1 MPRILVVAALFM
13 SVSTTRADQP
23 LRTGIVGCDT
33 SHVIAFTKLINDPAA
48 TGPLAKVE
56 ITCAFPGGSPD
67 LPDSRDRVQGFTE
80 QLRGM
85 GVEVVDSISAVVER
99 SDVFLLESVDG
110 RPHLEQFRQL
120 AVGKPVFI
128 DKPMAAS
135 LADVIAIFQLAK
147 ETNTPC
153 FSSSAL
159 RFSENLVALKNNA
172 DIGPLSGCSVAS
184 PYSKE
189 PHHPSLFWYGVHG
202 VESVYALMGPGCET
216 VSRVESDSGTVA
228 LGKWRDGRLAVYR
241 GLKGHDYVFTAF
253 GEKGFAMQQGFSGYE
268 PHVRQVCEF
277 FLTGKPPLSSEETIE
292 MFAFMEGS
300 DESLAAGGGP
310 VAIDAVIQ
318 RAKEKAEIVLLEPK
332 SE

>member
-1 MPRILVVAALFM
+1 M
-13 SVSTTRADQP
+13 SVSTTRADEP
-23 LRTGIVGCDT
+23 LRAGIVGCDT
-33 SHVIAFTKLINDPAA
+33 SHVIAFTKLLNDPAA
-48 TGPLAKVE
+48 TGPLAKIEV
-56 ITCAFPGGSPD
+56 TCAFPGGSAD
-67 LPDSRDRVQGFTE
+67 IPDSRDRVQGFTE

-85 GVEVVDSISAVVER
+85 GVEIVDSIAALVER
-99 SDVFLLESVDG
+99 SDVILLESVDG

-135 LADVIAIFQLAK
+135 LADVIAIYRVAK

-172 DIGPLSGCSVAS
+172 DIGPLTGCSVAS

-202 VESVYALMGPGCET
+202 VESVYTLMGPGCET
-216 VSRVESDSGTVA
+216 VSRVETEAGTVVV
-228 LGKWRDGRLAVYR
+228 GKWRDGRLAVYR
-241 GLKGHDYVFTAF
+241 GLKGHDYAFTVF
-253 GEKGFAMQQGFSGYE
+253 GEKGMAFQQGFSGYE

-277 FLTGKPPLSSEETIE
+277 FLTRKPPVSPDETTEI
-292 MFAFMEGS
+292 FAFMEAS
-300 DESLAAGGGP
+300 DESLAAEGRS
-310 VAIDAVIQ
+310 VEIDGVIQ
-318 RAKEKAEIVLLEPK
+318 HAKEKAEVVLHK
-332 SE
+332 SKRE